1 MKKQREKWNGI
12 LYNGGFD
19 DFSVNGSLHMGEN
32 ILYKNNP
39 TIESGKRLN
48 MSYLLLTNPQ
58 MFELIQKSGGYFL
71 HGTNANA
78 LFNILEYGLNSVD
91 TSQEHNINVTTGEE
105 WSRIGGKR
113 KFISL
118 TDSLQIALHYAR
130 KKPNNSELEENLF
143 NFEVIVGTSLEDMN
157 GINGASVDS
166 NMPEVGIIGNLPL
179 DHIKFLAVPES
190 KVEFV
195 KKMVGQKNI
204 EVVSMNM
211 RDDFFVQNFKTK
223 LDMLENGEINKSKPE
238 IEFLKEDVKEVVST
252 RRTSMIK
259 KIFESLKKQI
269 QKIKKIDE
277 SERN

>member
-78 LFNILEYGLNSVD
+78 LFNILEYGLNSVN